1 MWITLCK
8 RLLQKL
14 LCKLSGRAGN
24 RWQIPKSKKA
34 RDVLTK
40 KGRKILCIF
49 SLTWLMGFVY
59 RRKTAEYKMEEW
71 RKTCN
76 NTKRNMQATAA
87 WTPRV
92 LWKHRKIKISAT
104 TVTEI
109 WSWWPDSNR
118 RPTDYESVA
127 LPAELHQHMKFCCL
141 DDGVDRLSYRL
152 NNPPID
158 LKPGL
163 KDWAGNMIAHFSF
176 SVNMNSHGISFEEQ
190 VKYFWQHVVH
200 TSELDLEQA
209 RAYEAIPGECR
220 QWPA

>member
-1 MWITLCK
+1 MWKMWITLCK
-8 RLLQKL
+8 RILQKL

-40 KGRKILCIF
+40 KGRKILRIF

-76 NTKRNMQATAA
+76 NTKRNIQATAA

-141 DDGVDRLSYRL
+141 DDGVDWLPYRRDESSCQLKTRTQRLSKTY
-152 NNPPID
+152 NST
-158 LKPGL
+158 
-163 KDWAGNMIAHFSF
+163 FSF
-176 SVNMNSHGISFEEQ
+176 Q
-190 VKYFWQHVVH
+190 RQH
-200 TSELDLEQA
+200 EF
-209 RAYEAIPGECR
+209 PGNFF
-220 QWPA
+220 